1 MANMLDAIII
11 VTGGMFQVPAVKE
24 AKKLG
29 LKTIVTDG
37 KKNAVC

>member
-11 VTGGMFQVPAVKE
+11 VTGGMFQVPAVEE